1 MITRLMDGILLEEHR
16 AAGFGLMVM
25 ADGELQLHR
34 HGILLH
40 GFEDTATMAEMNDI
54 AENIRREDG

>member
-1 MITRLMDGILLEEHR
+1 MITRLLDGILLKENR
-16 AAGFGLMVM
+16 DAGFGLMVM

-40 GFEDTATMAEMNDI
+40 KFEDTATMAEMNF
-54 AENIRREDG
+54 ECEIRKEGI

>member
-1 MITRLMDGILLEEHR
+1 MITRLLDGILLKENR
-16 AAGFGLMVM
+16 DAGFGLMVM

-40 GFEDTATMAEMNDI
+40 GFNDSATMAEINYE
-54 AENIRREDG
+54 AEIRRLNNG